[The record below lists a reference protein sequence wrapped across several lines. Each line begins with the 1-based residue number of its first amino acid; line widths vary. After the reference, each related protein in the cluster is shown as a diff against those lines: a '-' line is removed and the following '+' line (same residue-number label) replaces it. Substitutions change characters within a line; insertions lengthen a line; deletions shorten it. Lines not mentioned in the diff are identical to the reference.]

1 MYICA
6 IANQKGGVGKT
17 TTAHNLGVQ
26 LARNAKKRVLLLDL
40 DAQGNLSDACGLDP
54 QTLEYT
60 VFDVLAGN
68 ASIAEAKS
76 TLEAGLDILPANIRL
91 AEAELAFAGRM
102 GRENLLK
109 KALLSVS
116 GEYDYVL
123 IDCPPSLGLLT
134 VNALN
139 AANGL
144 LIPVQVEYY
153 ALAGLALIRQTAEL
167 VRDLNPDLKIL
178 GLVLTFFDARKTLN
192 KDVAA
197 ALADEW
203 GDTLFSTRIRDNVSL
218 AEAPSNGRMCSAT
231 SEAVTAQKT
240 MRPLLPNFWKERRD
254 AMGLGDRGKNQVK
267 KGSPSGLFAR
277 KEPSIT
283 EIQASSNTQIQ
294 NTINTGIQE
303 PLPEKNDQRKMY
315 NISRSLSERLR
326 KYAFD
331 ERRKEVDIVREALD
345 DWLKKQGY

>member
-26 LARNAKKRVLLLDL
+26 LARNAEKRVLLLDL

-54 QTLEYT
+54 QTLERT

-91 AEAELAFAGRM
+91 AEAELAFAGRI

-167 VRDLNPDLKIL
+167 VRDLNPDLAIL

-218 AEAPSNGRMCSAT
+218 AEAPSNGQDVFGYKRSCYGAKDYAAFAA
-231 SEAVTAQKT
+231 EF
-240 MRPLLPNFWKERRD
+240 LERTE
-254 AMGLGDRGKNQVK
+254 GCYGTRG
-267 KGSPSGLFAR
+267 
-277 KEPSIT
+277 
-283 EIQASSNTQIQ
+283 
-294 NTINTGIQE
+294 
-303 PLPEKNDQRKMY
+303 
-315 NISRSLSERLR
+315 
-326 KYAFD
+326 
-331 ERRKEVDIVREALD
+331 
-345 DWLKKQGY
+345 

>member
-1 MYICA
+1 MYTCA
-6 IANQKGGVGKT
+6 IANPKGGVGKT

-26 LARNAKKRVLLLDL
+26 LARNAKKRLLLLDL

-54 QTLEYT
+54 QTLE
-60 VFDVLAGN
+60 
-68 ASIAEAKS
+68 
-76 TLEAGLDILPANIRL
+76 AGLDILPVNIQL

-167 VRDLNPDLKIL
+167 VRDLNPDLAIL

-218 AEAPSNGRMCSAT
+218 AEAPSNGQDVFSYKRSCYGAKDYAAFAA
-231 SEAVTAQKT
+231 EF
-240 MRPLLPNFWKERRD
+240 LERTE
-254 AMGLGDRGKNQVK
+254 GCYGTRG
-267 KGSPSGLFAR
+267 
-277 KEPSIT
+277 
-283 EIQASSNTQIQ
+283 
-294 NTINTGIQE
+294 
-303 PLPEKNDQRKMY
+303 
-315 NISRSLSERLR
+315 
-326 KYAFD
+326 
-331 ERRKEVDIVREALD
+331 
-345 DWLKKQGY
+345 

>member
-1 MYICA
+1 MYTCA

-26 LARNAKKRVLLLDL
+26 LARNAKKRLLLLDL

-54 QTLEYT
+54 QTLE
-60 VFDVLAGN
+60 
-68 ASIAEAKS
+68 
-76 TLEAGLDILPANIRL
+76 AGLDILPVNIQL

-167 VRDLNPDLKIL
+167 VRDLNPDLAIL

-218 AEAPSNGRMCSAT
+218 AEAPSNGQDVFSYKRSCYGAKDYAAFAA
-231 SEAVTAQKT
+231 EF
-240 MRPLLPNFWKERRD
+240 LERTE
-254 AMGLGDRGKNQVK
+254 GCYGTRG
-267 KGSPSGLFAR
+267 
-277 KEPSIT
+277 
-283 EIQASSNTQIQ
+283 
-294 NTINTGIQE
+294 
-303 PLPEKNDQRKMY
+303 
-315 NISRSLSERLR
+315 
-326 KYAFD
+326 
-331 ERRKEVDIVREALD
+331 
-345 DWLKKQGY
+345 

>member
-1 MYICA
+1 M
-6 IANQKGGVGKT
+6 
-17 TTAHNLGVQ
+17 
-26 LARNAKKRVLLLDL
+26 
-40 DAQGNLSDACGLDP
+40 
-54 QTLEYT
+54 
-60 VFDVLAGN
+60 
-68 ASIAEAKS
+68 
-76 TLEAGLDILPANIRL
+76 
-91 AEAELAFAGRM
+91 
-102 GRENLLK
+102 
-109 KALLSVS
+109 
-116 GEYDYVL
+116 
-123 IDCPPSLGLLT
+123 
-134 VNALN
+134 
-139 AANGL
+139 
-144 LIPVQVEYY
+144 QVEYY

-167 VRDLNPDLKIL
+167 VRDLNPDLAIL

-218 AEAPSNGRMCSAT
+218 AEAPVMGRMCLAT

-277 KEPSIT
+277 TEPGIT
-283 EIQASSNTQIQ
+283 EIQTSSNTQIH
-294 NTINTGIQE
+294 NPINTGIQK